1 VVQQAVGG
9 VQVMA
14 RFEVIL
20 TESIEHTIELD
31 AEDKE
36 QAINRA
42 YEIIVN
48 AAEDIPYTTESEGTT
63 NIEVY
68 EIGEDD

>member
-1 VVQQAVGG
+1 
-9 VQVMA
+9 MT

-20 TESIEHTIELD
+20 TESIEHKIELD

-36 QAINRA
+36 QATNRA
-42 YEIIVN
+42 YEIIMN
-48 AAEDIPYTTESEGTT
+48 AAEDISYTTNSEGTT

-68 EIGEDD
+68 EIEELGDA

>member
-1 VVQQAVGG
+1 
-9 VQVMA
+9 MA

-63 NIEVY
+63 NIEAY
-68 EIGEDD
+68 EVEEKEVSK